1 MKKHY
6 WIAIIALFYA
16 LYLALPT
23 YLQGGWLAVG
33 ESFLCLIVLFALGVW
48 YGVCRRAPRQVVGRD
63 LQKADIATIP
73 AALFE
78 R

>member
-6 WIAIIALFYA
+6 WIAIIAMFYA
-16 LYLALPT
+16 LYQALPT

-33 ESFLCLIVLFALGVW
+33 ESFLSLMVLFALGIW
-48 YGVCRRAPRQVVGRD
+48 YGVCRRAQGQVVGRD
-63 LQKADIATIP
+63 LREADIATIP
-73 AALFE
+73 AALYK